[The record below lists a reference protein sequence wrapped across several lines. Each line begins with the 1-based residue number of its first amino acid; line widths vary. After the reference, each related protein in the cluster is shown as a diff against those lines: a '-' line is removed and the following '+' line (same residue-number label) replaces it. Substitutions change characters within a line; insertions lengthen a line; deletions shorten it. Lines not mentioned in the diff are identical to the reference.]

1 MAKTLKDFLNERQLG
16 PMVVKN
22 PDEQKFIDK
31 HVVAKTADR
40 NGNDDELFKGS
51 KVKMADRPKH
61 RKGYNPG
68 EDEEVY
74 EALKGAQHKIDANKN
89 GKVDAHDFHLLRKK
103 KKVAEEAEELEEL
116 STEKLLAYRKKAKA
130 GDIPVRRGVGIDTS
144 DEKIKKKTGVYN
156 PNLLQRAKAKLRN
169 EEAEELDELSIATM
183 KSYGDKRARTAFSG
197 GRKPGQ
203 SVDAGIAQKSRQSNS
218 LSLARTKINRARDTG
233 STVLNKEEIE
243 QIDELSIG
251 TMKSYG
257 DKRARTVFS
266 GGRKPGE
273 SVDAAID
280 RKSKQSNS
288 LSLARTKINRA
299 RDTGSTVL
307 NKEEIEQIDEL
318 SHDTLRRYRMKAKS
332 IGDNEKGDI
341 NYRAKGRELAGR
353 KSYGGRMAGIE
364 KAKVMAKEEAD
375 QIDELSEPTV
385 RTYYNKAGEQGKKIA
400 DKMKMGGGDWS
411 KDGSDTKTLKKRA
424 AGRTMALKRRSGE
437 IKMSEDAIDEKMS
450 TSGETPSVYGGRASS
465 AKEKMIADFNKPKN
479 KNEKPNRYT
488 KEEAIDE
495 KLDMKKAS
503 MGTVVKDF
511 QKSDAPQFMGKSQK
525 KRQVMAIA
533 AKLSAER
540 GGKPLN
546 KEERLLTKLA
556 DISETHQRTMVS
568 VFEKLNEDNQYAFMQ
583 ACDTADGIEQMLD
596 FSISYRGE

>member
-1 MAKTLKDFLNERQLG
+1 MAKTLKDFLNEKQLG

-51 KVKMADRPKH
+51 KVKMADRSKH

-74 EALKGAQHKIDANKN
+74 EALKGDQHKIDANKN

-116 STEKLLAYRKKAKA
+116 SHST
-130 GDIPVRRGVGIDTS
+130 
-144 DEKIKKKTGVYN
+144 
-156 PNLLQRAKAKLRN
+156 LRN
-169 EEAEELDELSIATM
+169 
-183 KSYGDKRARTAFSG
+183 
-197 GRKPGQ
+197 
-203 SVDAGIAQKSRQSNS
+203 
-218 LSLARTKINRARDTG
+218 
-233 STVLNKEEIE
+233 
-243 QIDELSIG
+243 
-251 TMKSYG
+251 
-257 DKRARTVFS
+257 
-266 GGRKPGE
+266 
-273 SVDAAID
+273 
-280 RKSKQSNS
+280 
-288 LSLARTKINRA
+288 
-299 RDTGSTVL
+299 
-307 NKEEIEQIDEL
+307 
-318 SHDTLRRYRMKAKS
+318 YRMKAKS

-353 KSYGGRMAGIE
+353 KSYGDMIGGI
-364 KAKVMAKEEAD
+364 KKPKVMAKEETD

-437 IKMSEDAIDEKMS
+437 MKMSEDAEQIDEI
-450 TSGETPSVYGGRASS
+450 S
-465 AKEKMIADFNKPKN
+465 AEKKDAYAQKAGKQLRGLFAKSNTADGARKYYNRKNAVRKIA
-479 KNEKPNRYT
+479 NE
-488 KEEAIDE
+488 EVEQVDE

-525 KRQVMAIA
+525 KRQVMAVA

-556 DISETHQRTMVS
+556 DLAETHKRTMVS
-568 VFEKLNEDNQYAFMQ
+568 VFEKLNEDNQHAFMQ

>member
-1 MAKTLKDFLNERQLG
+1 
-16 PMVVKN
+16 MVVKN

-68 EDEEVY
+68 QDEEVY
-74 EALKGAQHKIDANKN
+74 EELKGNQHKIDANKN

-103 KKVAEEAEELEEL
+103 KKVAEAADDAKLAFQLHMAKKREEL
-116 STEKLLAYRKKAKA
+116 RKKGQLAK
-130 GDIPVRRGVGIDTS
+130 
-144 DEKIKKKTGVYN
+144 
-156 PNLLQRAKAKLRN
+156 
-169 EEAEELDELSIATM
+169 EEAEQIDELSIGTM

-203 SVDAGIAQKSRQSNS
+203 SVDAGIKMKSKQSNS

-243 QIDELSIG
+243 QIDELSPS
-251 TMKSYG
+251 TMGSYAKKASA
-257 DKRARTVFS
+257 DFTA
-266 GGRKPGE
+266 RKPKMGYDGQLKKMQNRR
-273 SVDAAID
+273 VGV
-280 RKSKQSNS
+280 
-288 LSLARTKINRA
+288 NRA
-299 RDTGSTVL
+299 LDKMYG
-307 NKEEIEQIDEL
+307 EEAEQIDEL

-353 KSYGGRMAGIE
+353 KTYGGRMTGIE

-375 QIDELSEPTV
+375 LE
-385 RTYYNKAGEQGKKIA
+385 
-400 DKMKMGGGDWS
+400 
-411 KDGSDTKTLKKRA
+411 
-424 AGRTMALKRRSGE
+424 
-437 IKMSEDAIDEKMS
+437 
-450 TSGETPSVYGGRASS
+450 
-465 AKEKMIADFNKPKN
+465 
-479 KNEKPNRYT
+479 
-488 KEEAIDE
+488 E
-495 KLDMKKAS
+495 KLNMDKAS
-503 MGTVVKDF
+503 MGTVIKDF

-525 KRQVMAIA
+525 KRQVMAVA
-533 AKLSAER
+533 AKLTAER
-540 GGKPLN
+540 GKLPMN
-546 KEERLLTKLA
+546 KEQRLLVKLDDLA
-556 DISETHQRTMVS
+556 EVHKRTMVS

-583 ACDTADGIEQMLD
+583 ACDTAEGIEQMLD

>member
-31 HVVAKTADR
+31 HVVAKTDDR

-116 STEKLLAYRKKAKA
+116 SKSTMGAYTKKAAADFTARKPKMGYDGQLKKMQNRTVGVNRA
-130 GDIPVRRGVGIDTS
+130 LDKMYGEEVEELDENDALKRQIDFVKRDASDKGYSPVRRKAAR
-144 DEKIKKKTGVYN
+144 EKLKT
-156 PNLLQRAKAKLRN
+156 LQSRLKN
-169 EEAEELDELSIATM
+169 EEVEELDELS
-183 KSYGDKRARTAFSG
+183 
-197 GRKPGQ
+197 
-203 SVDAGIAQKSRQSNS
+203 VN
-218 LSLARTKINRARDTG
+218 
-233 STVLNKEEIE
+233 
-243 QIDELSIG
+243 
-251 TMKSYG
+251 
-257 DKRARTVFS
+257 
-266 GGRKPGE
+266 
-273 SVDAAID
+273 
-280 RKSKQSNS
+280 
-288 LSLARTKINRA
+288 
-299 RDTGSTVL
+299 
-307 NKEEIEQIDEL
+307 
-318 SHDTLRRYRMKAKS
+318 
-332 IGDNEKGDI
+332 
-341 NYRAKGRELAGR
+341 
-353 KSYGGRMAGIE
+353 
-364 KAKVMAKEEAD
+364 
-375 QIDELSEPTV
+375 TV
-385 RTYYNKAGEQGKKIA
+385 RNYYNKAGEQGKKIA

-411 KDGSDTKTLKKRA
+411 NDGSDTKTLKKRA

-437 IKMSEDAIDEKMS
+437 IKMSEEAEQIDEISAEKKDAYAQKAGKQLPGLFAKS
-450 TSGETPSVYGGRASS
+450 NSADGARKYYNRKNAVRKIANEEAEQIDELSKKTLDSYTSKASGDLGFTHGIAKNHRYAQDQGGAGRKPEHKAMDNNRLRKRASGLVNS
-465 AKEKMIADFNKPKN
+465 LKRLA
-479 KNEKPNRYT
+479 
-488 KEEAIDE
+488 KEEADQIDEILDTPEKAANYKAKAQKSFSKNVWISGDKAAHQTAKKRLYGLSHPKVAEEVEIEE

-503 MGTVVKDF
+503 MGTVIKDF
-511 QKSDAPQFMGKSQK
+511 QKSDAPQFQGKSQK

-556 DISETHQRTMVS
+556 DISETHKRTMVS
-568 VFEKLNEDNQYAFMQ
+568 VFEKLNEDNQREFML
-583 ACDTADGIEQMLD
+583 ACDTAEGIEQMLD
-596 FSISYRGE
+596 FSIQHRGE

>member
-1 MAKTLKDFLNERQLG
+1 MAKTLKDFLNERQLR

-40 NGNDDELFKGS
+40 NGNDDEVFKGS

-68 EDEEVY
+68 QDEEVY
-74 EALKGAQHKIDANKN
+74 EGLSESTYEFDVSGEHGNAAVDKLVKHANSNGIKAKVHTYDGPGGGNPVIHLSHKDPKVVHSYAKKHIDPDVDLSDHKINEALKGAQHKIDANKN

-103 KKVAEEAEELEEL
+103 KKVAEEAEEL
-116 STEKLLAYRKKAKA
+116 
-130 GDIPVRRGVGIDTS
+130 
-144 DEKIKKKTGVYN
+144 
-156 PNLLQRAKAKLRN
+156 
-169 EEAEELDELSIATM
+169 DELSKKTLDSYTSKASGDLGFTHGIA
-183 KSYGDKRARTAFSG
+183 KNHRYAQDQGGA
-197 GRKPGQ
+197 GRKPEHKAMDNNRLRKRASGL
-203 SVDAGIAQKSRQSNS
+203 VNS
-218 LSLARTKINRARDTG
+218 L
-233 STVLNKEEIE
+233 
-243 QIDELSIG
+243 
-251 TMKSYG
+251 
-257 DKRARTVFS
+257 KR
-266 GGRKPGE
+266 
-273 SVDAAID
+273 
-280 RKSKQSNS
+280 
-288 LSLARTKINRA
+288 L
-299 RDTGSTVL
+299 
-307 NKEEIEQIDEL
+307 
-318 SHDTLRRYRMKAKS
+318 
-332 IGDNEKGDI
+332 
-341 NYRAKGRELAGR
+341 
-353 KSYGGRMAGIE
+353 
-364 KAKVMAKEEAD
+364 AKEEAD

-437 IKMSEDAIDEKMS
+437 MKMSEDSEQIDELSKKTLGSYVVKSLVPSSEKSVSNLASKGGYKLGQAHDDDYTAGEKEDAKAAKRSLGVLTAVRKM
-450 TSGETPSVYGGRASS
+450 
-465 AKEKMIADFNKPKN
+465 
-479 KNEKPNRYT
+479 T
-488 KEEAIDE
+488 KEDAEQIDEILDTPEKAADYKAKAQKSFSKNIWKGGEKAVRTTTKRLYGLSHPKVAEEVEIEE

-546 KEERLLTKLA
+546 KEERLLAKLA
-556 DISETHQRTMVS
+556 DISETHKRTMVS

>member
-68 EDEEVY
+68 QDEEVY
-74 EALKGAQHKIDANKN
+74 EALKGNQHKIDANKN

-103 KKVAEEAEELEEL
+103 KKVAEAVDDAKLAFQLHMAKKREEL
-116 STEKLLAYRKKAKA
+116 RKKGQLAK
-130 GDIPVRRGVGIDTS
+130 
-144 DEKIKKKTGVYN
+144 
-156 PNLLQRAKAKLRN
+156 
-169 EEAEELDELSIATM
+169 EEVEELDELSTDTM

-243 QIDELSIG
+243 QIDELSPS
-251 TMKSYG
+251 TMGSYAKKASA
-257 DKRARTVFS
+257 DFTA
-266 GGRKPGE
+266 RKPKMGYDGQLKKMQNRR
-273 SVDAAID
+273 VGV
-280 RKSKQSNS
+280 
-288 LSLARTKINRA
+288 NRA
-299 RDTGSTVL
+299 LDKMYG
-307 NKEEIEQIDEL
+307 EEAEQIDEL

-353 KSYGGRMAGIE
+353 KTYGGRMAGIE
-364 KAKVMAKEEAD
+364 KAKVMAKEEAEEL
-375 QIDELSEPTV
+375 DELSIGTMKSYGDKRA
-385 RTYYNKAGEQGKKIA
+385 RTAFSGGRKPGQSVDAGI
-400 DKMKMGGGDWS
+400 KMKS
-411 KDGSDTKTLKKRA
+411 KQSNSLSLARTKINRARDTGSTVL
-424 AGRTMALKRRSGE
+424 
-437 IKMSEDAIDEKMS
+437 
-450 TSGETPSVYGGRASS
+450 
-465 AKEKMIADFNKPKN
+465 N
-479 KNEKPNRYT
+479 
-488 KEEAIDE
+488 KEEADLEE
-495 KLDMKKAS
+495 KLNMDKAS
-503 MGTVVKDF
+503 MGTVIKDF
-511 QKSDAPQFMGKSQK
+511 QTSDAPQFQGKSQK

-540 GGKPLN
+540 GKLPMN
-546 KEERLLTKLA
+546 KEQRLLVKLA
-556 DISETHQRTMVS
+556 DLAETHQRTMVS
-568 VFEKLNEDNQYAFMQ
+568 VFEKLNEDNQHAFMQ

>member
-74 EALKGAQHKIDANKN
+74 EELKGNQHKIDANKN

-103 KKVAEEAEELEEL
+103 KKVAEEAEEL
-116 STEKLLAYRKKAKA
+116 
-130 GDIPVRRGVGIDTS
+130 
-144 DEKIKKKTGVYN
+144 
-156 PNLLQRAKAKLRN
+156 
-169 EEAEELDELSIATM
+169 DELSKSTM
-183 KSYGDKRARTAFSG
+183 GAYTKKAAADFSA
-197 GRKPGQ
+197 RKPKMGYDGQ
-203 SVDAGIAQKSRQSNS
+203 LKKMQN
-218 LSLARTKINRARDTG
+218 RTVGVNRALD
-233 STVLNKEEIE
+233 K
-243 QIDELSIG
+243 
-251 TMKSYG
+251 MYG
-257 DKRARTVFS
+257 
-266 GGRKPGE
+266 
-273 SVDAAID
+273 
-280 RKSKQSNS
+280 
-288 LSLARTKINRA
+288 
-299 RDTGSTVL
+299 
-307 NKEEIEQIDEL
+307 
-318 SHDTLRRYRMKAKS
+318 
-332 IGDNEKGDI
+332 
-341 NYRAKGRELAGR
+341 
-353 KSYGGRMAGIE
+353 
-364 KAKVMAKEEAD
+364 EEAD

-437 IKMSEDAIDEKMS
+437 VKMSEDAEQIDEISAEKKDAYAQKAGKQL
-450 TSGETPSVYGGRASS
+450 SGLF
-465 AKEKMIADFNKPKN
+465 AKSNTADGARKYYNRKNAVRKIA
-479 KNEKPNRYT
+479 NE
-488 KEEAIDE
+488 EVEIEE

-511 QKSDAPQFMGKSQK
+511 QKSDAPQFQGKSQK

-546 KEERLLTKLA
+546 KEERLLAKLA
-556 DISETHQRTMVS
+556 DISETHKRTMVS
-568 VFEKLNEDNQYAFMQ
+568 VFEKLNEDNQREFML
-583 ACDTADGIEQMLD
+583 ACDTAEGIEQMLD
-596 FSISYRGE
+596 FSISHRGE

>member
-103 KKVAEEAEELEEL
+103 KKVAEAADDAKLAFQLHMAKKREEL
-116 STEKLLAYRKKAKA
+116 RKKGQLAK
-130 GDIPVRRGVGIDTS
+130 
-144 DEKIKKKTGVYN
+144 
-156 PNLLQRAKAKLRN
+156 
-169 EEAEELDELSIATM
+169 EEAEQIDELSIGTM

-203 SVDAGIAQKSRQSNS
+203 SVDAGIK
-218 LSLARTKINRARDTG
+218 
-233 STVLNKEEIE
+233 
-243 QIDELSIG
+243 
-251 TMKSYG
+251 M
-257 DKRARTVFS
+257 
-266 GGRKPGE
+266 
-273 SVDAAID
+273 
-280 RKSKQSNS
+280 KSKQSNS

-318 SHDTLRRYRMKAKS
+318 SKKTLGSYVKKAGVNRTHIAGKQKSVDDAMTGVSAAMRYVSDTDNLDKSRSQLKKVSNRLDNKDFNRQQGISKAVDRLTKEEAEQIDELSPSTMGSYAKKASADFTARKPKMGYDGQLKKMQNRRVGVNRALDKMYGEEAEQIDELSHDTLRRYRMKAKS
-332 IGDNEKGDI
+332 IGDNEKSDI

-353 KSYGGRMAGIE
+353 KTHGGQWGIP

-375 QIDELSEPTV
+375 LE
-385 RTYYNKAGEQGKKIA
+385 
-400 DKMKMGGGDWS
+400 
-411 KDGSDTKTLKKRA
+411 
-424 AGRTMALKRRSGE
+424 
-437 IKMSEDAIDEKMS
+437 
-450 TSGETPSVYGGRASS
+450 
-465 AKEKMIADFNKPKN
+465 
-479 KNEKPNRYT
+479 
-488 KEEAIDE
+488 E
-495 KLDMKKAS
+495 KLNMDKAS
-503 MGTVVKDF
+503 MGTVIKDF

-525 KRQVMAIA
+525 KRQVMAVA
-533 AKLSAER
+533 AKLTAER
-540 GGKPLN
+540 GKLPMN
-546 KEERLLTKLA
+546 KEQRLLVKLDDLA
-556 DISETHQRTMVS
+556 EVHKRTMVS

-583 ACDTADGIEQMLD
+583 ACDTAEGIEQMLD

>member
-116 STEKLLAYRKKAKA
+116 ST
-130 GDIPVRRGVGIDTS
+130 DTLRN
-144 DEKIKKKTGVYN
+144 Y
-156 PNLLQRAKAKLRN
+156 RAKAKDDAYDAADVDDDRRLRKRSMGSWDAGKKILKRGDALRKEEAEQIDEISAEKKDAYAQKAGKQLSGLFAKSNTADGARKYYNRKNAVRKIAN
-169 EEAEELDELSIATM
+169 EEAE
-183 KSYGDKRARTAFSG
+183 
-197 GRKPGQ
+197 
-203 SVDAGIAQKSRQSNS
+203 
-218 LSLARTKINRARDTG
+218 
-233 STVLNKEEIE
+233 
-243 QIDELSIG
+243 QIDEILDTPKKAADYKAKAEKSFKDNIWKGGEKAVRTTTKRLYGLSHP
-251 TMKSYG
+251 KV
-257 DKRARTVFS
+257 AEEV
-266 GGRKPGE
+266 
-273 SVDAAID
+273 
-280 RKSKQSNS
+280 
-288 LSLARTKINRA
+288 
-299 RDTGSTVL
+299 
-307 NKEEIEQIDEL
+307 EIE
-318 SHDTLRRYRMKAKS
+318 
-332 IGDNEKGDI
+332 
-341 NYRAKGRELAGR
+341 
-353 KSYGGRMAGIE
+353 
-364 KAKVMAKEEAD
+364 
-375 QIDELSEPTV
+375 
-385 RTYYNKAGEQGKKIA
+385 
-400 DKMKMGGGDWS
+400 
-411 KDGSDTKTLKKRA
+411 
-424 AGRTMALKRRSGE
+424 
-437 IKMSEDAIDEKMS
+437 
-450 TSGETPSVYGGRASS
+450 
-465 AKEKMIADFNKPKN
+465 
-479 KNEKPNRYT
+479 
-488 KEEAIDE
+488 E

-511 QKSDAPQFMGKSQK
+511 QKSDAPQFIGKSQK
-525 KRQVMAIA
+525 KRQAMAVA
-533 AKLSAER
+533 AKLTAER

-546 KEERLLTKLA
+546 KEERLLAKLA